1 LTRVQTCSGVL
12 RTYPHTLLLPAQAE
26 PRCCHVA
33 YCTRHKPTGGTRRDA
48 SGLRA
53 LLHSLQITCALV
65 HSADR
70 RRAQSTICG
79 PCSYSPLL
87 PHYSYDNCPSMQ
99 HGLRT
104 SWRPVITQV
113 LLVLIIHI
121 MLSFHYVPRPTCRGS
136 TSLYVPPLNYKREG
150 TQRYMTSST
159 Q

>member
-1 LTRVQTCSGVL
+1 VL
-12 RTYPHTLLLPAQAE
+12 RTYPHTLLLPTQAE

-33 YCTRHKPTGGTRRDA
+33 YCAQHKPTGGTRHDA

-53 LLHSLQITCALV
+53 LLHSLLITRAPV

-70 RRAQSTICG
+70 RRTQSTIRG
-79 PCSYSPLL
+79 PLSYSPLL
-87 PHYSYDNCPSMQ
+87 PHYLYGNCPSMQ

-121 MLSFHYVPRPTCRGS
+121 MLSFHYVTRPKCRGS

-150 TQRYMTSST
+150 TQRYRKGSSSHKHLDT
-159 Q
+159 RS